1 MNSNDLNI
9 NVSSTFIVFPL
20 LMVQFSGSQ
29 STKSNFKF
37 VISESLTWYCFSI
50 NLCKN
55 ISAINSNPTQCS
67 ILFLNNITNENGR
80 LKIFETLDQIA
91 FVT

>member
-1 MNSNDLNI
+1 
-9 NVSSTFIVFPL
+9 
-20 LMVQFSGSQ
+20 MVQFSGSQ

-91 FVT
+91 FVTWPLFKESSAIRNFL